1 MIALIDCNNFYAS
14 CERVFNP
21 SLQGKPVV
29 VLSNNDGCVVARSN
43 EAKNLGIKMGEP
55 IFKIE
60 SVVSKHNIK
69 VFSSNYALYGDMSGR
84 VMSTLRE
91 FSPEVEVY
99 SIDEAFLSFQGIEQD
114 NIHGYLSKIRKTI
127 LQNLGIPVSIGL
139 AKTKTLAK
147 VANHYAKKFP
157 AYKGVCIIDS
167 EEKRIKAL
175 QSFDIEEVWG
185 IGRQYAKLLRKH
197 SIFTAY
203 DFTNYNPNW
212 IQRKMTVAGVKM
224 LNELLG
230 YSCQNLELVVSSKK
244 QIINSR
250 SFGSMQSELTQLSEA
265 VSNFAS
271 SCAHKLRKQK
281 SCCNLITVFIH
292 TNFHRRDLPQYSNS
306 TTIQLPVASNSSF
319 ELIEYS
325 KKALASIF
333 VEGYRYKKAG
343 VIINGIV
350 PELPLQ
356 PAFFD
361 STNRNQHKLI
371 LKELDKIN
379 LRYGKNTLRSAAQ
392 GGRKKEWRLRQERLS
407 PSYTTNLDEAILVVV

>member
-1 MIALIDCNNFYAS
+1 
-14 CERVFNP
+14 
-21 SLQGKPVV
+21 
-29 VLSNNDGCVVARSN
+29 
-43 EAKNLGIKMGEP
+43 
-55 IFKIE
+55 
-60 SVVSKHNIK
+60 
-69 VFSSNYALYGDMSGR
+69 
-84 VMSTLRE
+84 
-91 FSPEVEVY
+91 
-99 SIDEAFLSFQGIEQD
+99 
-114 NIHGYLSKIRKTI
+114 
-127 LQNLGIPVSIGL
+127 
-139 AKTKTLAK
+139 
-147 VANHYAKKFP
+147 
-157 AYKGVCIIDS
+157 
-167 EEKRIKAL
+167 
-175 QSFDIEEVWG
+175 
-185 IGRQYAKLLRKH
+185 
-197 SIFTAY
+197 
-203 DFTNYNPNW
+203 
-212 IQRKMTVAGVKM
+212 
-224 LNELLG
+224 
-230 YSCQNLELVVSSKK
+230 
-244 QIINSR
+244 
-250 SFGSMQSELTQLSEA
+250 MQSELTQLSEA